1 MAERRRPPA
10 SSESHEKLSQ
20 TTHGS
25 SSATPDSTTRVRGQS
40 ENRFKII
47 LISIATAG
55 LVFLLVSFSL
65 IYIVDHP
72 TKKQHGNPRGDDI
85 NKPQAVNYRTGA
97 SETLRAD
104 AKEQDTELPVLLT
117 FTNVKENPS
126 LRSNLKLC
134 VTSMLTHASSDLN
147 LIFIILGDV
156 YSQEIAGSII
166 KTAAET
172 VPNKVKYEFVT
183 LDIDSLT
190 GLLLDII
197 HGLQQFFS
205 SKQDTYYSQSLFFL
219 SLAIHRIMPSTLK
232 KLIMLDVDLK
242 FEADIGQLFGHFDRF
257 TDTNI
262 IGIAREMQ
270 PVYRHIFHAYRDEN
284 PGTRVGGPPPDG
296 LTGFNSGVLLLN
308 IERMQKSELYNTFL
322 DPDVVHNLTIK
333 YKFQGHLGDQ
343 DFFTL
348 LSLENEELFYVL
360 PCTWN
365 RQLCQWWRDKGY
377 EDVFDDYYTCT
388 GKVNLFHGNCHTPIP
403 S

>member
-1 MAERRRPPA
+1 MDERRPPSV
-10 SSESHEKLSQ
+10 SSELLENLGQ
-20 TTHGS
+20 ATHGS
-25 SSATPDSTTRVRGQS
+25 SSSTPDSPTRVRGPSQ
-40 ENRFKII
+40 NRFKFI
-47 LISIATAG
+47 LIAIATVG
-55 LVFLLVSFSL
+55 IVLLLVSFSL
-65 IYIVDHP
+65 INIDHP

-85 NKPQAVNYRTGA
+85 NKPQAVNYRTGP

-117 FTNVKENPS
+117 FTN
-126 LRSNLKLC
+126 
-134 VTSMLTHASSDLN
+134 
-147 LIFIILGDV
+147 
-156 YSQEIAGSII
+156 
-166 KTAAET
+166 
-172 VPNKVKYEFVT
+172 FVT
-183 LDIDSLT
+183 LDIDNLT
-190 GLLLDII
+190 GLLLNII

-242 FEADIGQLFGHFDRF
+242 FEADIAQLFGHFDRF
-257 TDTNI
+257 ADTNI

-308 IERMQKSELYNTFL
+308 MERMRKSELYNAFL
-322 DPDVVHNLTIK
+322 EHDVIHNLTIK

-348 LSLENEELFYVL
+348 LSMEHEELFYIL

-377 EDVFDDYYTCT
+377 EDVFDDYYSCT
-388 GKVNLFHGNCHTPIP
+388 GKVNIFHGNCHTLIP